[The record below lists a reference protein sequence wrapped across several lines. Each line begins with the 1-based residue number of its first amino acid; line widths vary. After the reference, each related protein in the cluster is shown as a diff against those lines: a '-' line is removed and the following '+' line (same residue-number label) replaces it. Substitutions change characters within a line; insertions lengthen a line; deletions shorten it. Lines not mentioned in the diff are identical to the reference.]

1 MAPTESTIL
10 TQFLLS
16 PAPLPST
23 VSLSKFTGFFPSSQA
38 SNPQIRLLYR
48 DLQHQRALLAD
59 AVAHNISNEVRRGN
73 AQRRAVIKARKEST
87 EGEED
92 EEVSIEKAV
101 SFCGLEDLGERKI
114 ERTELTDDSFL
125 DKLPTSR
132 HINRILQ
139 KAY

>member
-16 PAPLPST
+16 PVPLPST
-23 VSLSKFTGFFPSSQA
+23 VSLRKFTSLFPPSQA
-38 SNPQIRLLYR
+38 SNPQIQLLYR

-73 AQRRAVIKARKEST
+73 AQRRAVIKARKEGA

-92 EEVSIEKAV
+92 EEITIEQAV
-101 SFCGLEDLGERKI
+101 SSLG
-114 ERTELTDDSFL
+114 
-125 DKLPTSR
+125 
-132 HINRILQ
+132 
-139 KAY
+139 A